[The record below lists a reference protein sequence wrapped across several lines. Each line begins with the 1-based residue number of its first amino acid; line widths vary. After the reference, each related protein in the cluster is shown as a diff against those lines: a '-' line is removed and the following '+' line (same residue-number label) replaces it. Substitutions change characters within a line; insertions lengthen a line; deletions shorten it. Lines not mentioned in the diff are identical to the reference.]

1 MNKLSPGICSSFV
14 RIDIMTP
21 HFVSVFTEI
30 SFAFFLPISFDETL
44 STFKLKR
51 AESWARIRLGGSF

>member
-1 MNKLSPGICSSFV
+1 
-14 RIDIMTP
+14 MTP